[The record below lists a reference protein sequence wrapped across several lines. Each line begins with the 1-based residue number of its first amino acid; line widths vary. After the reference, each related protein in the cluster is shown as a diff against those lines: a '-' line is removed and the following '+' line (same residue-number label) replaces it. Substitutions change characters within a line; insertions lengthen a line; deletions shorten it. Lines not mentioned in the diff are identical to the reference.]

1 MKEICKWL
9 ACNIVK
15 NFEIDSEDVYIVG
28 YDMNAGVACFATHN
42 ECGAPILHI
51 ISFNDDWDDES
62 IDNCEFVSMSFV
74 PFPLVPSPDNAY
86 KFFSL
91 LVEYAVA
98 SVWLGVQNYGFNAF
112 RADFEAETIELL
124 N

>member
-15 NFEIDSEDVYIVG
+15 NFECESEDIYILG
-28 YDMNAGVACFATHN
+28 YDMNSCVACFATHN
-42 ECGAPILHI
+42 ENGVPICHL

-62 IDNCEFVSMSFV
+62 IEACKYVSMSFI
-74 PFPLVPSPDNAY
+74 PFPLVPSVDNAY
-86 KFFSL
+86 KLFSML
-91 LVEYAVA
+91 IDSYVTT
-98 SVWLGVQNYGFNAF
+98 VWLGCQNYGFNAF
-112 RADFEAETIELL
+112 NADFEFERVLLL